1 MASEGVVATLE
12 EGWRALAQVD
22 APKAV
27 IGVGLLGRMPMP
39 TRGADASRT
48 LLATPFLQAGRR
60 RPRRVAHAR

>member
-1 MASEGVVATLE
+1 MAREGVLATLE
-12 EGWRALAQVD
+12 EGWRTLAQVD

-27 IGVGLLGRMPMP
+27 IGGLLGRMPMP